1 MKKVS
6 TIIAPLIALVAQFSA
21 VTIAQ
26 DVAPIRQESSSG
38 IRHSFLVTGSNA
50 SVYLFNED
58 SEVVWETKGSSR
70 DGYVLDNG
78 NILIASARRIR
89 EYKKGTQE
97 IVWEYKLSR
106 ENKEMSTAQRLK
118 NGNTLVTELGPN
130 PRLLE
135 ISKKGKIKVEVPLQP
150 ETDNY
155 HMQTRMARKLA
166 NGNYLVPHLF
176 AFQVKE
182 YTPEGEVVRSIPTDL
197 PQFGGREVHNWPFT
211 AIVLANGNIHV
222 NLTHGNK
229 VAEFDKD
236 GNMVWFADKTHVDGE
251 RFQDPCGA
259 QRMPNG
265 NIVIGAYAQKDPE
278 KPKIFEITRDKE
290 VVWEFFHPEIHA
302 HEIHIITTNGEKV
315 KPVMR

>member
-1 MKKVS
+1 MKYSRPFFVS
-6 TIIAPLIALVAQFSA
+6 LFTVVVLFATVAIAE
-21 VTIAQ
+21 
-26 DVAPIRQESSSG
+26 DVAAIRQESSSG

-58 SEVVWETKGSSR
+58 SEIVWETKGASR

-78 NILIASARRIR
+78 NILVASAKRIR

-97 IVWEYKLSR
+97 VVWEYRLSK
-106 ENKEMSTAQRLK
+106 ENQEMSTAQRLK

-155 HMQTRMARKLA
+155 HMQTRMARKLE

-182 YTPEGEVVRSIPTDL
+182 YTPEGEVVRSIPT
-197 PQFGGREVHNWPFT
+197 
-211 AIVLANGNIHV
+211 
-222 NLTHGNK
+222 
-229 VAEFDKD
+229 
-236 GNMVWFADKTHVDGE
+236 
-251 RFQDPCGA
+251 
-259 QRMPNG
+259 
-265 NIVIGAYAQKDPE
+265 
-278 KPKIFEITRDKE
+278 
-290 VVWEFFHPEIHA
+290 
-302 HEIHIITTNGEKV
+302 
-315 KPVMR
+315 

>member
-236 GNMVWFADKTHVDGE
+236 GNMVWFADNTHVDGE

>member
-1 MKKVS
+1 MKYSRPFFVS
-6 TIIAPLIALVAQFSA
+6 LFTVVVLFATVAIAE
-21 VTIAQ
+21 
-26 DVAPIRQESSSG
+26 DVALIRQESSSG

-58 SEVVWETKGSSR
+58 SEIVWETKGASR

-78 NILIASARRIR
+78 NILVASAKRIR

-97 IVWEYKLSR
+97 VVWEYRLSK
-106 ENKEMSTAQRLK
+106 ENQEMSTAQRLK

-155 HMQTRMARKLA
+155 HMQTRMARKLE

-211 AIVLANGNIHV
+211 AIVLPNGNIHA

-229 VAEFDKD
+229 IAEFDKD
-236 GNMVWFADKTHVDGE
+236 GKMVWYADNTHVDKE

-265 NIVIGAYAQKDPE
+265 NIVVGAYAQKDRE

-302 HEIHIITTNGEKV
+302 HEIHIITTNGGKV
-315 KPVMR
+315 SPVLR